1 MISWARRVRNQ
12 QYLASKD
19 LKSEGGQGQEPK
31 RLIPRNRGSAVPVNV
46 LEITRWVARIA
57 GAFLPLV
64 SPPEYRFFSP
74 LYLSR
79 QTHHYLLFSFS
90 LSRTSRRTNNS
101 WVRCGDVEHSTCQ
114 QQPGTS
120 PHLVVPAGKVAAR
133 LAIPAFLCWLW
144 PWTGLKSKGTRGR
157 ERESERKK
165 ERKSKR
171 DKWRKSKR
179 EKAIRVLRQS
189 ILRTRSTTSCRFT
202 LVPSANRPSQRHS
215 TKVRNFSRMTVLLP
229 FRSYRSN
236 LSLYFTRVRY
246 FIVTVKWLYLESR
259 QSQSPATDTQSS
271 VGREDEQVILLI
283 SLDREI
289 RSRESNLPSPRM

>member
-1 MISWARRVRNQ
+1 MGMISWARRVRNQ

-74 LYLSR
+74 LYPSR
-79 QTHHYLLFSFS
+79 QTHHHLLFSFS

-165 ERKSKR
+165 ERDRAKETNEERVKERKPSECYDSLSCVR
-171 DKWRKSKR
+171 DPPRLVVDLPWFHQPT
-179 EKAIRVLRQS
+179 VPVND
-189 ILRTRSTTSCRFT
+189 TRPRYVISHEWQFPCR
-202 LVPSANRPSQRHS
+202 LDPAA
-215 TKVRNFSRMTVLLP
+215 LI
-229 FRSYRSN
+229 YRCISHV
-236 LSLYFTRVRY
+236 F
-246 FIVTVKWLYLESR
+246 
-259 QSQSPATDTQSS
+259 
-271 VGREDEQVILLI
+271 VILLSPSSRVTTESI
-283 SLDREI
+283 ARDRHTEF
-289 RSRESNLPSPRM
+289 SR